1 MWTLLLALSAAQA
14 DDRFFPDEGA
24 EMVSFGAL
32 LASGSVQ
39 GRTGRLLVQSDDPA
53 ALLTRSDVSRIEV
66 RPGGLVWVWPA
77 RGVDD
82 LTLARALHGQPGIG
96 WVNPDLILP
105 TQPHTLPDD
114 PFYPDQW
121 HLDNTGQ
128 GGRTPGVDINAP
140 RAWERVT
147 GAGVLIAIIDTGM
160 VLDHPDLRVTAG
172 YDYIDDDADPT
183 PTSGDM
189 SADPHGTCAGGVAA
203 AAGNNGLGV
212 AGVAWGADL
221 YAIRLIGGGASL
233 SSIYDAFI
241 EAVDAGAGVVNNS
254 WGWGD
259 GCADIRNYATFRDMF
274 EYAETTGRGGLG
286 TVVVFSAGNGACDII
301 DDGMLSNESLLVVS
315 AIESNDQRA
324 WYSSYGDYVDLTAPS
339 TLLTTD
345 MITDGYGSYADDPAY
360 VDAFGGTS
368 ASAPVVSGVAA
379 LLIEANPRITA
390 AQLRQALCDTAVR
403 NDIEHG
409 VYDEQGHS
417 DLYGCGRVDAGAA
430 VDAVY
435 NGAPS
440 APVPTLVAPEVEPG
454 RAILAWE
461 PAADP
466 DDDVIG
472 YELRYSVSGG
482 EEQLISTAAT
492 WVDLGP
498 LLVPGDVVTW
508 TVLARDPW
516 GPSPES
522 APLTFTVRVEP
533 VATEDTA
540 SAPEPR
546 PMGGAAAD
554 DEEGEAPE
562 KSGCATVSGELGA
575 SALLF
580 TFVALSLRR
589 RQG

>member
-24 EMVSFGAL
+24 EMVSFAQL
-32 LASGSVQ
+32 LANGAVE

-53 ALLTRSDVSRIEV
+53 ALRTRSDVGVIEA
-66 RPGGLVWVWPA
+66 RPGGLLVLWPA

-82 LTLARALHGQPGIG
+82 LALARTLHGQPGVR
-96 WVNPDLILP
+96 WALPDLILP
-105 TQPHTLPDD
+105 TRPHTLPDD

-147 GAGVLIAIIDTGM
+147 GAGVTIAIIDTGM

-172 YDYIDDDADPT
+172 HDYIDDDEDPT
-183 PTSGDM
+183 PTSGDPG
-189 SADPHGTCAGGVAA
+189 ADPHGTCAGGVAA

-259 GCADIRNYATFRDMF
+259 SCADIRNYAVFRDMF
-274 EYAETTGRGGLG
+274 EYAETEGRGGLG

-301 DDGMLSNESLLVVS
+301 DDGMLSNESLIVVS

-390 AQLRQALCDTAVR
+390 AQLRSVLCDTAVR
-403 NDIEHG
+403 NDIEHAD
-409 VYDEQGHS
+409 YDEQGHS

-440 APVPTLVAPEVEPG
+440 APVPTLVAAEVEPG

-482 EEQLISTAAT
+482 EVQLSATAET

-522 APLTFTVRVEP
+522 APLTFTVRAEA
-533 VATEDTA
+533 VATADTA
-540 SAPEPR
+540 TAPAPR
-546 PMGGAAAD
+546 PMGGVAVD
-554 DEEGEAPE
+554 DEADEAAEEG
-562 KSGCATVSGELGA
+562 GCATVSGEVGA
-575 SALLF
+575 SAFLL

-589 RQG
+589 RRG

>member
-1 MWTLLLALSAAQA
+1 
-14 DDRFFPDEGA
+14 
-24 EMVSFGAL
+24 MVSFGAL

-66 RPGGLVWVWPA
+66 RPSGLVWVWPA

-259 GCADIRNYATFRDMF
+259 SCADIRNYAVFRDMF
-274 EYAETTGRGGLG
+274 EYAETEGRGGLG
-286 TVVVFSAGNGACDII
+286 TVVVFSAGNGACDIF
-301 DDGMLSNESLLVVS
+301 GLLSLDIYEGARLARAAVS
-315 AIESNDQRA
+315 SRYLDRLAAEAPPGLIGPA
-324 WYSSYGDYVDLTAPS
+324 ALFATPDYVANH
-339 TLLTTD
+339 
-345 MITDGYGSYADDPAY
+345 SYFP
-360 VDAFGGTS
+360 VRVLPESGTHRDA
-368 ASAPVVSGVAA
+368 VVLRLRESGVHARKYFHPTVPTASIYAPLVPPEGLPRTAELSRSVICLPIHHNMEAEDCDIVMDA
-379 LLIEANPRITA
+379 LLA
-390 AQLRQALCDTAVR
+390 AVR
-403 NDIEHG
+403 
-409 VYDEQGHS
+409 
-417 DLYGCGRVDAGAA
+417 
-430 VDAVY
+430 
-435 NGAPS
+435 
-440 APVPTLVAPEVEPG
+440 
-454 RAILAWE
+454 
-461 PAADP
+461 
-466 DDDVIG
+466 
-472 YELRYSVSGG
+472 
-482 EEQLISTAAT
+482 
-492 WVDLGP
+492 
-498 LLVPGDVVTW
+498 
-508 TVLARDPW
+508 
-516 GPSPES
+516 SPQS
-522 APLTFTVRVEP
+522 
-533 VATEDTA
+533 
-540 SAPEPR
+540 
-546 PMGGAAAD
+546 
-554 DEEGEAPE
+554 
-562 KSGCATVSGELGA
+562 
-575 SALLF
+575 
-580 TFVALSLRR
+580 
-589 RQG
+589 